1 VPVEFDLLKP
11 VLVLGLMQAGMYGL
25 LPISVVLSYRISR
38 TIAFVHGGLAI
49 FGALAYEVLVS
60 GSARGGLVGALFPV
74 VDPLP
79 ALLLVLCIGAVLG
92 AAYGVLVMSRRVAQL
107 PGMVLTVL
115 SLGLMLLTI
124 AVAGRFVRPAGV
136 DAGLGQVAPTPFGG
150 GGVPIWGQVVTAH
163 RFAVLLIVLGLV
175 LVLALVLNRTYTGL
189 AIRAIADDL
198 EASVWCGTKLRL
210 IGAGVYAIAGAVSA
224 MAGAL
229 FVATVAAGV
238 EGILL
243 LFMRALVIAL
253 VGGLRSVSLALAG
266 ALLFGVLDTALQ
278 VGFFGEIGG
287 GRQEFLLSAAMM
299 GLILLV
305 ARTRKESFFLLG
317 RPSL

>member
-25 LPISVVLSYRISR
+25 LPISIVLSYRISR

-49 FGALAYEVLVS
+49 CGALAYEVLTT

-79 ALLLVLCIGAVLG
+79 ALSLVLFIGAVLG
-92 AAYGVLVMSRRVAQL
+92 AAYGALVMSRRVAQL

-124 AVAGRFVRPAGV
+124 AITGRFVRPAGV
-136 DAGLGQVAPTPFGG
+136 EPGLGQIAPTPFGDG
-150 GGVPIWGQVVTAH
+150 SVPIWGQVVTAH
-163 RFAVLLIVLGLV
+163 RFTTLLIVLGLV

-210 IGAGVYAIAGAVSA
+210 IGTGVYAIAGAVSA

-229 FVATVAAGV
+229 FVATVAAGL
-238 EGILL
+238 EAILL

-253 VGGLRSVSLALAG
+253 VGGMRSVPLALAG

-278 VGFFGEIGG
+278 VGFFGEISG
-287 GRQEFLLSAAMM
+287 GRQEIILSAAMM
-299 GLILLV
+299 GMILLI

-317 RPSL
+317 RPAL